1 MKHSLK
7 YIFIYNIYCVTEAES
22 IPFMFCE
29 FTNFNLH
36 NVSYQ
41 ISLFN
46 INIGNVCK
54 HQNYLK
60 NVD

>member
-1 MKHSLK
+1 
-7 YIFIYNIYCVTEAES
+7 
-22 IPFMFCE
+22 MFCE
-29 FTNFNLH
+29 FRNSNLH